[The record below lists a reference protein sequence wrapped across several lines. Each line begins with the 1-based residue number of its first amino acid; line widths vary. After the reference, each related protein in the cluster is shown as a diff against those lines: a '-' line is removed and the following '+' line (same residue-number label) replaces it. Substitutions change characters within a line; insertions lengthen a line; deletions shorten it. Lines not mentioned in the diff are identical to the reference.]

1 MEYIDVINEETQLN
15 AKLKELEEK
24 YAKEVLKISTRL
36 EELSKHKED
45 FQNGHSSFAFAREYI
60 DVDNPLTILLNFPLY
75 IDSLKKELTKDYK
88 QLLTHNLQIQDN
100 AYGGDYH
107 KYTTLVKKG
116 YGIDYHPNLGSINF
130 SRKMPVQ
137 YFSDLIMELERLSV
151 IKHIAREKLQYKSI
165 YFDSFCFD
173 PFYGFNSLNNTLEFK
188 VKTEEYDYTNLLK
201 LLNFPEEFYVS
212 ANYGN
217 EKGMYKLIGD
227 SYVFHILDKYT
238 NQWYSVAEAF
248 ERFKEKNW
256 R

>member
-1 MEYIDVINEETQLN
+1 MEYIDVINEET
-15 AKLKELEEK
+15 KLKERLKACEEK
-24 YAKEVLKISTRL
+24 YALDVLSMTTRL

-45 FQNGHSSFAFAREYI
+45 FQNGNSSFAFAREYI

-88 QLLTHNLQIQDN
+88 KLLTHNLEIQDN

-130 SRKMPVQ
+130 SHEMPVQ
-137 YFSDLIMELERLSV
+137 YFSDLIMELEKLPV
-151 IKHIAREKLQYKSI
+151 IKHIAREKLQYESI
-165 YFDSFCFD
+165 YFD

-227 SYVFHILDKYT
+227 SYVFHLLDKYS
-238 NQWYSVAEAF
+238 NQWYSVVESF
-248 ERFKEKNW
+248 EKFKEKNW

>member
-1 MEYIDVINEETQLN
+1 MDYINVINEETQLN

-36 EELSKHKED
+36 ERLAQHKED

-60 DVDNPLTILLNFPLY
+60 DVRSPLTILRWFSLY
-75 IDSLKKELTKDYK
+75 IESLKKELKRDYK

-100 AYGGDYH
+100 SYGGDST

-116 YGIDYHPNLGSINF
+116 YGTTYHPNLGSINF
-130 SRKMPVQ
+130 SHEMPVQ
-137 YFSDLIMELERLSV
+137 YFSDLIMELEKLPV
-151 IKHIAREKLQYKSI
+151 IKHIAREKLQYGNI
-165 YFDSFCFD
+165 YFD

-201 LLNFPEEFYVS
+201 LLNFPEEFSFS
-212 ANYGN
+212 ADYGN

-227 SYVFHILDKYT
+227 SYVFHILDKYS

-248 ERFKEKNW
+248 EKFKENNW

>member
-1 MEYIDVINEETQLN
+1 MEYIDVINKET
-15 AKLKELEEK
+15 KLKERLKVCEEK
-24 YAKEVLKISTRL
+24 YALDVLSISNRL

-60 DVDNPLTILLNFPLY
+60 DVRSPLTILLNFPLY

-88 QLLTHNLQIQDN
+88 QLLTHNIEIQDN
-100 AYGGDYH
+100 SYGGDST

-116 YGIDYHPNLGSINF
+116 YGTTYHPNLGSINF
-130 SRKMPVQ
+130 SSEMPVQ
-137 YFSDLIMELERLSV
+137 YFSDLIMELEKFGAIKPITTKRFQDASV
-151 IKHIAREKLQYKSI
+151 
-165 YFDSFCFD
+165 FFD
-173 PFYGFNSLNNTLEFK
+173 PFYNFRSLDSILEL
-188 VKTEEYDYTNLLK
+188 KTKTNEYDYTNLLK

-212 ANYGN
+212 ANYDN

-227 SYVFHILDKYT
+227 SYVFHRLDKCS

-248 ERFKEKNW
+248 EKFKQKNW

>member
-45 FQNGHSSFAFAREYI
+45 FQNGNSSLAFAREYI

-75 IDSLKKELTKDYK
+75 IDSLKKELTKNYK
-88 QLLTHNLQIQDN
+88 KLLTHDLEIQDN
-100 AYGGDYH
+100 AYGRDWT

-130 SRKMPVQ
+130 SRKMSVQ
-137 YFSDLIMELERLSV
+137 YFSDLIMELEKLPV
-151 IKHIAREKLQYKSI
+151 IKPITTKRFQDASV
-165 YFDSFCFD
+165 FFD
-173 PFYGFNSLNNTLEFK
+173 PFYAFPELDSILEFK
-188 VKTEEYDYTNLLK
+188 IKTNEYDYTNLLR
-201 LLNFPEEFYVS
+201 LPNFPEEFSFSESYY
-212 ANYGN
+212 ND
-217 EKGMYKLIGD
+217 KGMYKLIGD
-227 SYVFHILDKYT
+227 SYVFHKLDKYT
-238 NQWYSVAEAF
+238 NQWYSVTGAF
-248 ERFKEKNW
+248 EKFKQKNW

>member
-1 MEYIDVINEETQLN
+1 MEYIDVINEET
-15 AKLKELEEK
+15 KLKERLKACEEK
-24 YAKEVLKISTRL
+24 YALDVLSITNRL

-45 FQNGHSSFAFAREYI
+45 FQNGHSSFALAREYI
-60 DVDNPLTILLNFPLY
+60 DVRSPLTILRWFSLY
-75 IDSLKKELTKDYK
+75 IESLKKELTKDYK

-100 AYGGDYH
+100 SYGGDSTR
-107 KYTTLVKKG
+107 YTTLVKKG

-137 YFSDLIMELERLSV
+137 YFTDLVMELEKLLV
-151 IKHIAREKLQYKSI
+151 IKPITTKRFKDESV
-165 YFDSFCFD
+165 FFD
-173 PFYGFNSLNNTLEFK
+173 PFYGFNTLNNTLEFK

-201 LLNFPEEFYVS
+201 LLNFPEGFYVS

-227 SYVFHILDKYT
+227 SYVFHKLDKCS
-238 NQWYSVAEAF
+238 NQWYSVTEAF
-248 ERFKEKNW
+248 EKFKQKNW

>member
-1 MEYIDVINEETQLN
+1 MEYIDVINEET
-15 AKLKELEEK
+15 KLKERLKACEEK
-24 YAKEVLKISTRL
+24 YALDVLSMTTRL

-45 FQNGHSSFAFAREYI
+45 FQNGNSSFAFAREYI
-60 DVDNPLTILLNFPLY
+60 DVKSPLTILLNFPLY

-88 QLLTHNLQIQDN
+88 KLLTHNLEIQDN

-137 YFSDLIMELERLSV
+137 YFSDLIMELEKLPV
-151 IKHIAREKLQYKSI
+151 IKYIAREKLRYESI
-165 YFDSFCFD
+165 YFD

-188 VKTEEYDYTNLLK
+188 VKTEEYDYINLLK
-201 LLNFPEEFYVS
+201 LLNFPEEFCFS
-212 ANYGN
+212 ADYDN

-227 SYVFHILDKYT
+227 SYVFYLLDKYT

>member
-1 MEYIDVINEETQLN
+1 MDYINIINEETRLN
-15 AKLKELEEK
+15 EKLKVLEEK
-24 YAKEVLKISTRL
+24 YNVDVLKISTRL

-60 DVDNPLTILLNFPLY
+60 VVRSPLTILLNFPLY
-75 IDSLKKELTKDYK
+75 IDSLKKELKRDYK

-100 AYGGDYH
+100 SYGGDST

-116 YGIDYHPNLGSINF
+116 YGTTYHPNLGSINF
-130 SRKMPVQ
+130 SHEMPVQ
-137 YFSDLIMELERLSV
+137 YFSDLIMELEKLPV
-151 IKHIAREKLQYKSI
+151 IKHIAREKLRYESI
-165 YFDSFCFD
+165 YFD

-201 LLNFPEEFYVS
+201 LLNFPEEFCFS
-212 ANYGN
+212 ADYGN

-227 SYVFHILDKYT
+227 SYVFHKLDKYS

-248 ERFKEKNW
+248 EKFKQKNW

>member
-1 MEYIDVINEETQLN
+1 MEYIDVVNEET
-15 AKLKELEEK
+15 KLKERLKACEEK
-24 YAKEVLKISTRL
+24 YALDVLSISNRL

-60 DVDNPLTILLNFPLY
+60 NVDNPLTILRWFSLY
-75 IDSLKKELTKDYK
+75 IESLKKELTKDYK

-100 AYGGDYH
+100 SYGGDST

-116 YGIDYHPNLGSINF
+116 YGTNYHPNLGSINF
-130 SRKMPVQ
+130 SYEMPVQ
-137 YFSDLIMELERLSV
+137 YFSDLIMELEKLPV
-151 IKHIAREKLQYKSI
+151 IKHIARERLQYESI
-165 YFDSFCFD
+165 YFA

-201 LLNFPEEFYVS
+201 LLNFPEVFYVS

-217 EKGMYKLIGD
+217 EKGMYKLIGN
-227 SYVFHILDKYT
+227 SYVFYLLDKYS
-238 NQWYSVAEAF
+238 NQWYSVVESYKK
-248 ERFKEKNW
+248 FKGKNW

>member
-1 MEYIDVINEETQLN
+1 MEYIDIVNEE
-15 AKLKELEEK
+15 AKLKERLKACEEK
-24 YAKEVLKISTRL
+24 YALDVLSISNRL

-60 DVDNPLTILLNFPLY
+60 NVDNPLTILRWFSLY
-75 IDSLKKELTKDYK
+75 IESLKKELTKDYK

-100 AYGGDYH
+100 SYGGDST

-116 YGIDYHPNLGSINF
+116 YGTNYHPNLGSINF
-130 SRKMPVQ
+130 SYEMPVQ
-137 YFSDLIMELERLSV
+137 YFSDLIMELEKLPV
-151 IKHIAREKLQYKSI
+151 IKHIARERLQYESI
-165 YFDSFCFD
+165 YFA

-217 EKGMYKLIGD
+217 EKGMYKLIGN
-227 SYVFHILDKYT
+227 SYVFYLLDKYS
-238 NQWYSVAEAF
+238 NQWYSVVESYKK
-248 ERFKEKNW
+248 FKGKNW

>member
-1 MEYIDVINEETQLN
+1 MEYIDVINEETKLNEQL
-15 AKLKELEEK
+15 KKLEEK

-36 EELSKHKED
+36 EKLAQHKED
-45 FQNGHSSFAFAREYI
+45 FQKGNSSLAFAREYI
-60 DVDNPLTILLNFPLY
+60 DVDNPFTILQYFPLY
-75 IDSLKKELTKDYK
+75 IDSLKRELMRDYK
-88 QLLTHNLQIQDN
+88 QLLTHDLEIQDN

-130 SRKMPVQ
+130 SHKMPVQ
-137 YFSDLIMELERLSV
+137 YFSDLIIGLEKLPV
-151 IKHIAREKLQYKSI
+151 IKHIAREELQYESI
-165 YFDSFCFD
+165 YFD
-173 PFYGFNSLNNTLEFK
+173 PFYGFNALNNTIEFK

-212 ANYGN
+212 ADYGN
-217 EKGMYKLIGD
+217 GKGMYKLIGD
-227 SYVFHILDKYT
+227 SYVFHLLDKYS

-248 ERFKEKNW
+248 EEFKKENW